1 MNKRISITILSDLN
15 YENLLA
21 EILIDGQF
29 IGLVTNEPD
38 KPVCFEIPQGEL
50 NFQSLEFDLFQEAL
64 HLAKKE
70 LLQE

>member
-1 MNKRISITILSDLN
+1 MSNRISITILSDLN

-21 EILIDGQF
+21 EILIDGKF

-38 KPVCFEIPQGEL
+38 KPVCFEIPDGEL
-50 NFQSLEFDLFQEAL
+50 KFRSLDLELFQKAL
-64 HLAKKE
+64 DLAKEE